1 MCTTAAAARSAAALE
16 TEAAAGSSS
25 TTADQS
31 QLLAAPKSPKSL
43 ALGLALALGS
53 QLGWGCYPVLARALQ
68 VQPPKLTLLEL
79 MVVLNVL
86 CAAELLVFTSLRR
99 AYASLR
105 RLCGATA
112 QPKRAAARPAMSRWR
127 AARILFFFAFVI
139 LARAVTNL
147 ASAAYA
153 PAHWIVMLNLSTPI
167 WTACIG
173 RLYFREPLPPGTLA
187 ALAVGIGGSAIAIF
201 GGVRRRGGDD
211 GGDESGHEAS
221 PYLALGIGLAL
232 VSAFSLSV
240 YQHCVRR
247 TKGIISE
254 GAVLCLN
261 YAVVLVPAVALQAAT
276 AGGSA
281 LLSSVEALDVR
292 QWALLFAFSLGVYLG
307 ANLAQQLAIRQ
318 LGPALVSSLMP
329 SRLLSSVAGS
339 YLLLGEGITSAIEG
353 VGLLVVALSS
363 AGYLGR
369 QVLAR
374 RAAG

>member
-1 MCTTAAAARSAAALE
+1 MCTTSAAARSTAPLE
-16 TEAAAGSSS
+16 TEAPAASSS

-86 CAAELLVFTSLRR
+86 CAAELLVFTLLRR
-99 AYASLR
+99 AYALLR
-105 RLCGATA
+105 RLCGAAAPPT
-112 QPKRAAARPAMSRWR
+112 RAAARPAMSRWR
-127 AARILFFFAFVI
+127 SARILFFFAFVI

-201 GGVRRRGGDD
+201 GGVRRRGGE
-211 GGDESGHEAS
+211 DESGHEAS

-240 YQHCVRR
+240 YQHCVRS

-276 AGGSA
+276 AGFSSLA
-281 LLSSVEALDVR
+281 SSVEALDVR

>member
-1 MCTTAAAARSAAALE
+1 
-16 TEAAAGSSS
+16 
-25 TTADQS
+25 
-31 QLLAAPKSPKSL
+31 
-43 ALGLALALGS
+43 
-53 QLGWGCYPVLARALQ
+53 
-68 VQPPKLTLLEL
+68 
-79 MVVLNVL
+79 
-86 CAAELLVFTSLRR
+86 
-99 AYASLR
+99 
-105 RLCGATA
+105 
-112 QPKRAAARPAMSRWR
+112 MSRWR
-127 AARILFFFAFVI
+127 SARILFFFAFVI

-187 ALAVGIGGSAIAIF
+187 ALAVGIGGSAVAIF

-211 GGDESGHEAS
+211 GVGASGHEAS

-276 AGGSA
+276 AGFDA
-281 LLSSVEALDVR
+281 LASSVEALDVR

-339 YLLLGEGITSAIEG
+339 TFCSARG
-353 VGLLVVALSS
+353 SRRPSRASASS
-363 AGYLGR
+363 SSRCRRPGTWGGR
-369 QVLAR
+369 CSRAVPPDRNLR
-374 RAAG
+374 RFET

>member
-16 TEAAAGSSS
+16 TESAAASSS

-79 MVVLNVL
+79 MCVLNVL
-86 CAAELLVFTSLRR
+86 CAAELLVFTLLRR
-99 AYASLR
+99 AYALLR
-105 RLCGATA
+105 RLCGAAAPPT
-112 QPKRAAARPAMSRWR
+112 RAAARPAMSRWR
-127 AARILFFFAFVI
+127 SARILFFFAFVI

-201 GGVRRRGGDD
+201 GGVRRRGG
-211 GGDESGHEAS
+211 GDESGHEAS

-276 AGGSA
+276 AGFSSLA
-281 LLSSVEALDVR
+281 SSVEALDVR

>member
-1 MCTTAAAARSAAALE
+1 MCTTAAAASSAAALE
-16 TEAAAGSSS
+16 TEAPAASSS

-31 QLLAAPKSPKSL
+31 QLLAAAPKSPKSL

-86 CAAELLVFTSLRR
+86 CAAELLVFTIIRR

-105 RLCGATA
+105 RLCGAAAPPT
-112 QPKRAAARPAMSRWR
+112 RAAARPAMSRWR
-127 AARILFFFAFVI
+127 SARILFFFAFVI

-211 GGDESGHEAS
+211 ESGHEAS

-276 AGGSA
+276 AGFSSLA
-281 LLSSVEALDVR
+281 SSVEALDVR
-292 QWALLFAFSLGVYLG
+292 HWALLFAFSLGVYLG

>member
-86 CAAELLVFTSLRR
+86 CAAELLVFTLLRR
-99 AYASLR
+99 AFAALR
-105 RLCGATA
+105 RHCGAA
-112 QPKRAAARPAMSRWR
+112 APPKRAAARPAISRWR

-201 GGVRRRGGDD
+201 GGVRRRD
-211 GGDESGHEAS
+211 GEDESGHEAS

-276 AGGSA
+276 AGFSSLA
-281 LLSSVEALDVR
+281 SSVEALDVR

>member
-1 MCTTAAAARSAAALE
+1 
-16 TEAAAGSSS
+16 
-25 TTADQS
+25 
-31 QLLAAPKSPKSL
+31 
-43 ALGLALALGS
+43 
-53 QLGWGCYPVLARALQ
+53 
-68 VQPPKLTLLEL
+68 
-79 MVVLNVL
+79 
-86 CAAELLVFTSLRR
+86 
-99 AYASLR
+99 
-105 RLCGATA
+105 
-112 QPKRAAARPAMSRWR
+112 MSRWR

-201 GGVRRRGGDD
+201 GGVRRRGGLDA
-211 GGDESGHEAS
+211 SGHEAS

-276 AGGSA
+276 AGFSSLA
-281 LLSSVEALDVR
+281 SSVEALDVR